1 MLEESETPIDVDNF
15 LDLQHTRLVSF
26 NVSPSDVF
34 LQFPT
39 NISGFAKRIFTTRY
53 KAGNQQITHVGGKP
67 SSRSVNAC
75 CAPSL
80 QQSFRFALRPQ
91 LCTHPRSP
99 TPAPASPRANLR
111 AGRRS
116 SDRRWSRA
124 IAALLFCSAR
134 WLRGSGC
141 GTGSRPAG

>member
-1 MLEESETPIDVDNF
+1 MLEGETPIEVDNF
-15 LDLQHTRLVSF
+15 LYLQHTRLGIF

-39 NISGFAKRIFTTRY
+39 NFSGFAKSTYTTRY
-53 KAGNQQITHVGGKP
+53 KAGDQQITHVGGKH
-67 SSRSVNAC
+67 SSRSVSAC
-75 CAPSL
+75 CAPSMRQIFRL
-80 QQSFRFALRPQ
+80 SFRPQ

-99 TPAPASPRANLR
+99 TPAPARANSP

-124 IAALLFCSAR
+124 TAALLFCSAR